1 MSRIAV
7 VTVLAMAACA
17 FASEAQTAL
26 SPARV
31 ALEQMSQAERKN
43 SCLSVEFESSDSDA
57 KVLGHQVEQLW
68 NNGRFDEALVQLGN
82 LEARVGHVAIGNSWR
97 KPVPTRE
104 APLGPETRIGNRDSL
119 QSFAFDIHRQNGN
132 YFAALRHSS
141 GPDFYSVCMSTD
153 NGATWA
159 ETFTWYGSAV
169 TLLDCGSIVDHFGV
183 AYYSPGENAR
193 QVRYRWFLNSDG
205 SAAEFNSGDKW
216 VAACT
221 LDVGDTAKALSYVS
235 SGFIAH
241 SIVTLVSDGSVLFS
255 NNVTDGERWYK
266 FATGITS
273 GARSGLDAAPNVGN
287 SSRTNDLF
295 SYLDGTDTLRIYGW
309 KELVFSQRLALFC
322 GTGVLTSISAYRDT
336 VVCAYED
343 GTMIPQG
350 VRYASSTDGGSTWT
364 TGSLSDSGVAA
375 EAPAVTA
382 PRLGGLAAVFRE
394 GDSTPGL
401 WFCQRIDSGP
411 WSDPV
416 SIADNEPYRGSPS
429 VRRTTDMSRVFGVVY
444 LSDTTPVVRG
454 AYFLRYEPPYVGLA
468 EQQWPLGPS
477 HRPQAAVVRGGLLI
491 EPGMGDRRIA
501 TCDLLDA
508 AGRKVTGLHVGTNDV
523 RTLAPG
529 VYFVREGLGTG
540 GKGLGKTRKVVV
552 TR

>member
-1 MSRIAV
+1 MSRMV
-7 VTVLAMAACA
+7 VVIVLAMTVCA
-17 FASEAQTAL
+17 YASEAQATQ

-31 ALEQMSQAERKN
+31 ALEQMSPAEREN
-43 SCLSVEFESSDSDA
+43 SCISVEFESADKGA
-57 KVLGHQVEQLW
+57 VLLGREVERLW
-68 NNGRFDEALVQLGN
+68 NSGQYSEALARLGD
-82 LEARVGHVAIGNSWR
+82 LQARVGHVAIGNSWR

-104 APLGPETRIGNRDSL
+104 TSMGPDVRIGDRDSL
-119 QSFAFDIHRQNGN
+119 QSIAFDIHRQNGN
-132 YFAALRHSS
+132 YIAALRHSS
-141 GPDFYSVCMSTD
+141 GPDFYSVCLST
-153 NGATWA
+153 NSGATWA

-169 TLLDCGSIVDHFGV
+169 TLLDCGSVVDHFGV

-193 QVRYRWFLNSDG
+193 QVRYRWFLNGDG
-205 SAAEFNSGDKW
+205 SAAEFSTGDKW

-221 LDVGDTAKALSYVS
+221 LDVGDTAKELSYISNGYVCC
-235 SGFIAH
+235 
-241 SIVTLVSDGSVLFS
+241 IVTLMSDGSVLFS
-255 NNVTDGERWYK
+255 NNGVNDERWYK
-266 FATGITS
+266 SATGITS

-287 SSRTNDLF
+287 SSRTNYLF

-343 GTMIPQG
+343 GTVIPQG
-350 VRYASSTDGGSTWT
+350 VRYASSADGGSTWT
-364 TGSLSDSGVAA
+364 TGALSDSGVAA

-416 SIADNEPYRGSPS
+416 SIADGEPYRGSPS
-429 VRRTTDMSRVFGVVY
+429 VRRTTDTNRVYGIVY

-454 AYFLRYEPPYVGLA
+454 AYFLRYAPPYVGLA
-468 EQQWPLGPS
+468 EGQWPRGPS
-477 HRPQAAVVRGGLLI
+477 HKPQAAVVRGVILI
-491 EPGMGDRRIA
+491 ELGTDDRRIV

-508 AGRKVTGLHVGTNDV
+508 AGRKVMGLHVGKNDV

-529 VYFVREGLGTG
+529 VYFVREGLGAG
-540 GKGLGKTRKVVV
+540 GQGSGKTRKVVV